1 MKILKNVSIFTG
13 GENPKFFKDG
23 MLVWNEDE
31 IVSVG
36 ENNKSYTGEVM
47 DGEGKLVM
55 PGLILAH
62 DHLYSS
68 LARGIP
74 LKNYHPKN
82 FIEIL
87 KNLWWKLDLALDRES
102 VYYSALV
109 GIIDAIRKGTTT
121 IIDHHAS
128 FGYILGSL
136 DEVERAG
143 IETGVRLSTCF
154 EVSDR
159 WGEKKA
165 EESIKEN
172 VRFIEKLR
180 RNKNPLISPTFG
192 LHAQFTV
199 GEKTIK
205 ECKEIGESL
214 DVGFHIHVAEDISDR
229 EDSLKKYGVGVVE
242 RLLKEGILGE
252 KTLAIHAIH
261 IDEREKDI
269 LKETGTMV
277 IHNPE
282 SNMNNAVG
290 VSDVSGMI
298 KRGIVVGLGTD
309 GFTQN
314 MWRETQVAN
323 ILHKLNLKDPNVG
336 FMEAYKMLFVNNSE
350 IAKRVF
356 NKKIGVLEPEA
367 VPDFIMLS
375 YTPPTPLNENNF
387 FGHFLFGL
395 SPDFVE
401 DVVIG
406 GKFVMK
412 KREILTVD
420 TERIEKESERVA
432 KELWNRF
439 STIS

>member
-13 GENPKFFKDG
+13 GEKPKFFNNG
-23 MLVWNEDE
+23 ILVWDE
-31 IVSVG
+31 EKIVYVG
-36 ENNKSYTGEVM
+36 ENNKEYKGEVI
-47 DGEGKLVM
+47 DGKGKLVM

-62 DHLYSS
+62 DHLYSVLS
-68 LARGIP
+68 RGIP
-74 LKNYHPKN
+74 LKNYHPEN
-82 FIEIL
+82 FLEIL

-136 DEVERAG
+136 DELERASV
-143 IETGVRLSTCF
+143 ETGIRLSTCF
-154 EVSDR
+154 EVSNR
-159 WGEKKA
+159 WGEVKA
-165 EESIKEN
+165 KESIKEN
-172 VRFIEKLR
+172 IRFIEKLR
-180 RNKNPLISPTFG
+180 KKKNPLVSPTFG
-192 LHAQFTV
+192 MHAQFTI

-205 ECKEIGESL
+205 ECAEAGNAL

-229 EDSLKKYGVGVVE
+229 EDSIEKYGVGVVE
-242 RLLKEGILGE
+242 RLLKENILG
-252 KTLAIHAIH
+252 KRTLAIHAIH
-261 IDEREKDI
+261 IDEKEKEI
-269 LKETGTMV
+269 LKETDTMV

-290 VSDVSGMI
+290 VSDVIGMMN
-298 KRGIVVGLGTD
+298 RGILLGLGTD

-323 ILHKLNLKDPNVG
+323 ILHKLNKKDPNVG
-336 FMEAYKMLFVNNSE
+336 FMESYKMLFVNNPK
-350 IAKRVF
+350 IAERIF
-356 NKKIGVLEPEA
+356 NKKIGAIEEGS

-375 YTPPTPLNENNF
+375 YTPPTPLNEDNF

-401 DVVIG
+401 DVVISG
-406 GKFVMK
+406 RFVMK
-412 KREILTVD
+412 GREIITLD
-420 TERIEKESERVA
+420 AEKIERESRKITEKLWERF
-432 KELWNRF
+432 N
-439 STIS
+439 SI